1 MKPNE
6 DKWPRPKRRIRG
18 AGDIIALAAKPIARA
33 IDRVAGTKLENCGAC
48 AKRQAAMNAAIP
60 FPTLDNPPP
69 NG

>member
-1 MKPNE
+1 MNSE
-6 DKWPRPKRRIRG
+6 NTWRRPRKLRG

-60 FPTLDNPPP
+60 FPTLDNSPP

>member
-1 MKPNE
+1 MNSENTWKR
-6 DKWPRPKRRIRG
+6 PRKLRG

-48 AKRQAAMNAAIP
+48 AKRQALMNTAIP
-60 FPTLDNPPP
+60 FPTLDNPAS

>member
-1 MKPNE
+1 MNPENT
-6 DKWPRPKRRIRG
+6 WRRPRKLRG

-48 AKRQAAMNAAIP
+48 AKRQASMNAAIP
-60 FPTLDNPPP
+60 FPTLDNPQP